1 MHTPHT
7 NPPTSQRPSPAPSAA
22 PRTPRAVDGRWFVRF
37 VRRAVIFGAVTSLA
51 VHVVFMGVAYAV
63 RIAGVP
69 GTPGL
74 AGPGNS
80 SVEVAMMS
88 AEEAA
93 AVEDAELEHTGPS
106 AAEMPEVEVADVML
120 GSIDGGQGVED
131 SGDLGTVGAGSGGSG
146 SGDGVGI
153 GEGTGLGSGGSGG
166 GGATFF
172 GVSARGSRFV
182 YVVDVSGSMGE
193 RAKMPQLKRE
203 LITSL
208 DKLPDGAQFL
218 IYLFQSETVALGKR
232 DRWIPASGKNKQW
245 AEDQIRA
252 VQPSGGTNPGPAFV
266 SALSLKPRPDAIY
279 FMTDGMFDSEIA
291 GRIARM
297 NKSGRT
303 IPVHCIAFGERGS
316 EALMRKI
323 ADESGGTYTFVEP
336 PTR

>member
-7 NPPTSQRPSPAPSAA
+7 NPPTP
-22 PRTPRAVDGRWFVRF
+22 PRTHPGTSARILDGRWFVQC
-37 VRRAVIFGAVTSLA
+37 VRRAAIGGAATSLFVHVIFL
-51 VHVVFMGVAYAV
+51 GVAYAV
-63 RIAGVP
+63 RIASVP

-74 AGPGNS
+74 AGPGRS
-80 SVEVAMMS
+80 SVEVAVMS
-88 AEEAA
+88 QEEAA
-93 AVEDAELEHTGPS
+93 AVNDAELEHTGPT
-106 AAEMPEVEVADVML
+106 AAEMPDVEVADVML

-146 SGDGVGI
+146 SGAGVGI

-182 YVVDVSGSMGE
+182 YIVDVSGSMGE
-193 RAKMPQLKRE
+193 GARMPQLKRE

-208 DKLPDGAQFL
+208 DKLPEGAQFL

-232 DRWIPASGKNKQW
+232 DRWIPANGKNKQW

-266 SALSLKPRPDAIY
+266 SALSLRPRPDAIY
-279 FMTDGMFDSEIA
+279 FMTDGLFDGEIA
-291 GRIARM
+291 SRVARM
-297 NKSGRT
+297 NKGGRT

-323 ADESGGTYTFVEP
+323 ADESGGTFTFVEP
-336 PTR
+336 PNR